1 MTPDPNDLLRQVRA
15 MIPTIAAHAAEGT
28 RERRVPPA
36 IIAAL
41 REAGVFRMLQP
52 TRWGGY
58 ELAPTALYDVE
69 MAAGEGDMSTAWLVG
84 VLGII
89 PWAIALFHDRAAEE
103 VWGHDNSTLICC
115 ALRRAGTATPVEGGF
130 RLSGRWRYASGCAH
144 SSWALLGGGAGPSPE
159 GDYLMLVPRREF
171 EILDTWYVAGL
182 QATGSHD
189 IVVKDVF
196 VPEHR
201 AHRMVD
207 LFDCKGP
214 GQEIN
219 RSPLYRLPFGLVF
232 AGGVSNAA
240 IGALQ
245 GMLDRLLEDLR
256 APGGRSRPDPDLAL
270 VCAEAAT
277 TIDEAKAV
285 VERNFARLAAHA
297 ERGAIP
303 PIEFRLQVK
312 YQLSL
317 NTERCRVA
325 ANRLLAATGASGLY
339 NDHPY
344 GKIIADITAGRQHI
358 TNSVPLH
365 ARDWGQV
372 MLGQPRRHDF
382 ML

>member
-1 MTPDPNDLLRQVRA
+1 MTPDPSKLLRRVRQL
-15 MIPTIAAHAAEGT
+15 IPAIAASAAEGA
-28 RERRVPPA
+28 RERRVPPT

-41 REAGVFRMLQP
+41 KEAGVFRALQP
-52 TRWGGY
+52 KRWGGY
-58 ELAPTALYDVE
+58 ELAPTALYALE
-69 MAAGEGDMSTAWLVG
+69 MAVGEGDMSTAWLVG

-89 PWAIALFHDRAAEE
+89 PWAVALFDDRAAEE
-103 VWGHDNSTLICC
+103 VWGSDDSTLICC

-144 SSWALLGGGAGPSPE
+144 AGWALLGGGAGPPPD

-171 EILDTWYVAGL
+171 ELLDTWHVAGL
-182 QATGSHD
+182 KATGSHD
-189 IVVKDVF
+189 VVVKDVF
-196 VPEHR
+196 IPQYR

-214 GQEIN
+214 GQKTN
-219 RSPLYRLPFGLVF
+219 HAPLYRMPFGLVF
-232 AGGVSNAA
+232 AGGVANAA
-240 IGALQ
+240 VGALQ
-245 GMLDRLLEDLR
+245 GMLNRILEDMR
-256 APGGRSRPDPDLAL
+256 ARGGPSRPDPDLSL

-277 TIDEAKAV
+277 TIDEARIV
-285 VERNFARLAAHA
+285 IERNFARLAAHA
-297 ERGAIP
+297 ERSAIP
-303 PIEFRLQVK
+303 PIEERLQVK

-325 ANRLLAATGASGLY
+325 ANRLLEATGASGLY
-339 NDHPY
+339 DTHPY
-344 GKIIADITAGRQHI
+344 GRIIADITAGRQHI
-358 TNSVPLH
+358 TNNVALH